1 MTSDKHS
8 LRADEGF
15 IMPDDVLPK
24 ETEDRGLAKRPAE
37 QRREFEQVHYTV
49 YSTFGAL
56 NRKSEGARQ
65 P

>member
-1 MTSDKHS
+1 
-8 LRADEGF
+8 
-15 IMPDDVLPK
+15 MPDDVLPK

-37 QRREFEQVHYTV
+37 RRREFEQVHYTV

-65 P
+65 L